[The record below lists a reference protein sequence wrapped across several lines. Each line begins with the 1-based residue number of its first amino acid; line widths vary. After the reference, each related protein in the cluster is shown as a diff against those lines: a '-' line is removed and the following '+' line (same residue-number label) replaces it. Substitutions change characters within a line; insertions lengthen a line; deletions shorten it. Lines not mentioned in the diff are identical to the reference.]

1 MKQKSNSQ
9 LLIFKINKS
18 FFAVETIYIKE
29 IVENTK
35 SFPIPLETPHI
46 NRVFIHR
53 NEAIAILNTQYY
65 FETEPLK
72 LNFYLVL
79 QDMIALPA
87 DELGGIFDL
96 GQFESGENKIKSPF
110 LKEIFYI
117 NEQAIYVINYE
128 ALNSHEGKT
137 ILFPI

>member
-18 FFAVETIYIKE
+18 FFAIETEHIKE

-46 NRVFIHR
+46 DRIFIHR
-53 NEAIAILNTQYY
+53 NEAIAVLNTQYY
-65 FETEPLK
+65 FETTPLK

-79 QDMIALPA
+79 KDMIALPV
-87 DELGGIFDL
+87 DELGGIFNA
-96 GQFESGENKIKSPF
+96 GQFAQEETKIKSPF

-117 NEQAIYVINYE
+117 NEQAVSVINYQE
-128 ALNSHEGKT
+128 LNSHEGKT

>member
-9 LLIFKINKS
+9 LLIFKINKR
-18 FFAVETIYIKE
+18 FFAIETEYIKE

-46 NRVFIHR
+46 ESVFIHR
-53 NEAIAILNTQYY
+53 NEAIAVLKTEYY

-79 QDMIALPA
+79 KDMIALPA
-87 DELGGIFDL
+87 DELGGIFDAE
-96 GQFESGENKIKSPF
+96 QFEGENKEIKSHF
-110 LKEIFYI
+110 LKKVFYI
-117 NEQAIYVINYE
+117 NDQAVSVINYKE
-128 ALNSHEGKT
+128 LSSHEGKT